1 MSLNITWKGILLLV
15 TESCVSLLA
24 YYLLQRLNM
33 YKTILKFVEQDEI
46 LLQKVRV
53 GNDDH

>member
-1 MSLNITWKGILLLV
+1 MSH
-15 TESCVSLLA
+15 LA
-24 YYLLQRLNM
+24 YPFLKRLNM

-46 LLQKVRV
+46 FLQKVRV

>member
-1 MSLNITWKGILLLV
+1 M
-15 TESCVSLLA
+15 SLLA
-24 YYLLQRLNM
+24 YLLKRLNM

-46 LLQKVRV
+46 FLQKVRV

>member
-46 LLQKVRV
+46 FLQKVRV